1 MDEWHGSRA
10 SVQNQIL
17 ASVTKSFPE
26 DVIPSI
32 PISCQTT
39 LITTSIITLTTDKK
53 KLKKN
58 LKAC

>member
-53 KLKKN
+53 N
-58 LKAC
+58 